1 MENDFK
7 EQLAKNVNKDYKDDK
22 NLDLGQS
29 IQKAEQDFKHELKKA
44 NEGNPSPIT
53 DLKTSKGKLAELRR
67 EIDEILKEKYIKDN
81 SSPITDLKISKEK
94 LAELRKEID
103 EILEE
108 NEKNEIKLE
117 EKEDAEI
124 DAKDDKEEEQLP
136 EKEDSS
142 VMKGY
147 LDRLEILHN
156 LKMEMYDEQIKK
168 NEICPNEDL
177 FYKTIFLERELMA
190 QREKLSQQEQDGL
203 LEIEEK
209 YKKEEMVK
217 QKKIRDQLKIEARN
231 FDKLVTALKEV
242 NDEIKYVQKLQLQS
256 TERDTGMITEED
268 AEKRLIIAN
277 EKRTKILAEISIINP
292 DLILEKKEQ
301 QHQMEQVK
309 RDVMGGEINPEDY
322 SEETQKNIK
331 YANATDKKTE
341 YTFKSNDNYYK
352 KEIEESIISYKE
364 QFEKLKKRL
373 NELPNEPET
382 ADDIKEKAN
391 ILVQMR
397 QVKGQIT
404 QTDEL
409 IKSMEDNM
417 AHKTNDTRE
426 FEKIK
431 KEGSAKLGETNKGFK
446 ETKEY
451 VGIIEKE
458 EVMQSFAHP
467 LNTNEANKDKVI
479 KDEAMVSAMI
489 GYVMEDEEKETPPAG
504 CALIPP
510 SLIINVNKL
519 TEAGPYLEAVGNI
532 EKIQKER
539 EEAKQELEGVES
551 EMRN

>member
-7 EQLAKNVNKDYKDDK
+7 EQLAKNVNKDDK

-29 IQKAEQDFKHELKKA
+29 MQTADEHELKKA

-81 SSPITDLKISKEK
+81 PSPITDLKISKEK

-103 EILEE
+103 EILKE

-117 EKEDAEI
+117 EKEDVEI

-309 RDVMGGEINPEDY
+309 RDVVGGEINPEDY

-417 AHKTNDTRE
+417 ANKINDTRE

-431 KEGSAKLGETNKGFK
+431 KEGSAKLGETKKGFK
-446 ETKEY
+446 ETEEY
-451 VGIIEKE
+451 VGIIEQE
-458 EVMQSFAHP
+458 EGGKSFAHP
-467 LNTNEANKDKVI
+467 LNTNEANKDEVI
-479 KDEAMVSAMI
+479 KDEVMVSAMM
-489 GYVMEDEEKETPPAG
+489 GYVMADKEKEIPTAAG
-504 CALIPP
+504 CAFISA
-510 SLIINVNKL
+510 SLITNVNDP
-519 TEAGPYLEAVGNI
+519 EDAREYLKTVGNS

-539 EEAKQELEGVES
+539 EEAQQELKGEEIKIQ
-551 EMRN
+551 N